1 MSDTERYQQL
11 MDRFTVNG
19 RPDKDKTQ
27 KTLSEE
33 FQLMLLLRTPDQTIQ
48 GIIDTFVERN
58 RPQLEW
64 LGNARQDDMLRE
76 AQASCNVDLSEWI
89 GEE

>member
-1 MSDTERYQQL
+1 MSDTEHYQHL
-11 MDRFTVNG
+11 INRFTVNG

-48 GIIDTFVERN
+48 GIIDEFVAHNE
-58 RPQLEW
+58 PQLEW
-64 LGNARQDDMLRE
+64 LGTARQDDMLRE
-76 AQASCNVDLSEWI
+76 AQASCNVDLSQWI
-89 GEE
+89 TQE